1 MAIIIQKHQ
10 EIYGNITE
18 LNHFLDDNDAIA
30 NFPAA
35 DSSSA
40 SLKFKQKIIGKTADG
55 GIKMLK

>member
-1 MAIIIQKHQ
+1 MAIIIQKHH

-18 LNHFLDDNDAIA
+18 LNHFLDYNDAIA